1 MSSPITLSG
10 FNNIDFSQVLNA
22 LMAQERLPVNQ
33 LTSQRTA
40 LTNQKAFFSQFAS
53 KLAALDSAAD
63 ALNSANAFDGR
74 SATVSDSTAAS
85 IQVGGSTPRGSY
97 SIAVSSLA
105 RAQVTGTSS
114 THADRDTT
122 VVADGGTLTIG
133 GVAVTLA
140 GPVTLDGLADAI
152 NSTSGIGVT
161 AAVVQNGSNFQ
172 LTLTG
177 QSTGAA
183 NGFAIANG
191 LTGGAGVAFAA
202 SNAQEASNAAGTVNG
217 IAFSTASN
225 TVDGVIPGSTLQLV
239 KTAPVEN
246 PIVVTITGDR
256 GSVKELVRKVRLA
269 YNEVVAFIDDQ
280 QMAAKEKN
288 PASIGRDPL
297 VRNLRSELARVL
309 NTERSVGGVFTAIS
323 QVGLSFSR
331 TGTLEFN
338 EAEFDAALD
347 RDQAGVQALFR
358 GAGADPGAFGAL
370 STTIGTYTAAG
381 GLLPTVQLRLDEQV
395 VRIGQRIDDFELR
408 LAARREAL
416 QREFTAADLAMK
428 QLNSSLGQLG
438 SLGASMSGF

>member
-22 LMAQERLPVNQ
+22 LMAQERLPVTQ

-40 LTNQKAFFSQFAS
+40 LTNQKTFFSTFAS

-63 ALNSANAFDGR
+63 ALTSANAFEGR
-74 SATVSDSTAAS
+74 SATVSDPTAAT
-85 IQVGGSTPRGSY
+85 IQVGASTPKGSY
-97 SIAVSSLA
+97 ALAVTSLA
-105 RAQVTGTSS
+105 KAQVTGTSS
-114 THADRDTT
+114 THPDRDTT

-133 GVAVTLA
+133 GVAVTLT
-140 GPVTLDGLADAI
+140 GPVTLDGLASAI
-152 NSTSGIGVT
+152 NSTADLGVT
-161 AAVVQNGSNFQ
+161 AAVVQNGANFQ

-177 QSTGAA
+177 QNTGL
-183 NGFAIANG
+183 GHSFTVANG
-191 LTGGAGVAFAA
+191 LTGGAGVAFSAT
-202 SNAQEASNAAGTVNG
+202 NAQEASNAAGTVNG
-217 IAFSTASN
+217 IAFSTPSN
-225 TVDGVIPGSTLQLV
+225 TVEGVIPGSSVQLV
-239 KTAPVEN
+239 KLAPPEN
-246 PIVVTITGDR
+246 PIVITITGDR
-256 GSVKELVRKVRLA
+256 SSVKELVRKVRSA
-269 YNEVVAFIDDQ
+269 YNEVVSFIDDQ

-309 NTERSVGGVFTAIS
+309 NTERAVGGVFTAIS

-358 GAGADPGAFGAL
+358 GAGTEAGAFGAL
-370 STTIGTYTAAG
+370 STTLGTYIAAG
-381 GLLPTVQLRLDEQV
+381 GLLPTAQTRLDEQV
-395 VRIGQRIDDFELR
+395 LRIGQRIDDFELR

-438 SLGASMSGF
+438 SLGASLGS

>member
-40 LTNQKAFFSQFAS
+40 LTNQKTFFSTFTS
-53 KLAALDSAAD
+53 KLAALDSAVD
-63 ALNSANAFDGR
+63 ALNGAGAFDGR
-74 SATVSDSTAAS
+74 TATVSDPSSAS
-85 IQVGGSTPRGSY
+85 VQVGASTPRGSY
-97 SIAVSSLA
+97 SIAVTSLA

-122 VVADGGTLTIG
+122 IVADGGTLTIG
-133 GVAVTLA
+133 GVAVALT
-140 GPVTLDGLADAI
+140 GPVTLDGLASAI
-152 NSTSGIGVT
+152 NATDGIGIT
-161 AAVVQNGSNFQ
+161 AAVVQNGSNYQ

-177 QSTGAA
+177 QNTGSA
-183 NGFAIANG
+183 GSFTVANG
-191 LTGGAGVAFAA
+191 LTGGSGVAFSAA
-202 SNAQEASNAAGTVNG
+202 NAQEASNAAGTVNG
-217 IAFSTASN
+217 IAFSTPTN
-225 TVDGVIPGSTLQLV
+225 TVEGVIPGSSVQLV
-239 KTAPVEN
+239 KQAPPEN
-246 PIVVTITGDR
+246 PVVVTITGDR
-256 GSVKELVRKVRLA
+256 SSLKELVQKVRTA

-280 QMAAKEKN
+280 QLAAKEKN

-309 NTERSVGGVFTAIS
+309 NTERAVGGVFTAIS

-347 RDQAGVQALFR
+347 SDQAGVQALFR
-358 GAGADPGAFGAL
+358 GAGAETGAFAAL
-370 STTIGTYTAAG
+370 STTLGTYIAAG
-381 GLLPTVQLRLDEQV
+381 GLLPTAQTRLDEQV
-395 VRIGQRIDDFELR
+395 LRIGQRIDDFELR

-438 SLGASMSGF
+438 SLGATTSAF